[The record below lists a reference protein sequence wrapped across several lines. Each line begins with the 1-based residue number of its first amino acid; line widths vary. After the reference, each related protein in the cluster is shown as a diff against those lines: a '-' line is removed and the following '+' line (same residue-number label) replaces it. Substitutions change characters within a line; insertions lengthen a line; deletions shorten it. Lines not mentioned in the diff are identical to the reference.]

1 MDGMGGGFVC
11 AGARLWKR
19 VCESVCSSLSGL
31 RTISDMDDGGG
42 LIWREGTMGME
53 GIWEVLGIMGVAP
66 SMLGVAWT
74 IGEAIMGV
82 AIVAAVQAGRTRWPL
97 IFILEKES

>member
-1 MDGMGGGFVC
+1 
-11 AGARLWKR
+11 
-19 VCESVCSSLSGL
+19 
-31 RTISDMDDGGG
+31 
-42 LIWREGTMGME
+42 ME